1 MGATCPKSFSLNFYN
16 QDESLCAVQMHL
28 FYLDTGHRKTR
39 ASLLIWGWMAKKSV
53 LLFQAGSC
61 ICIYKHMLHV
71 AVLILTLRY
80 GDKHISYFWKISSFE
95 SSSQCMY
102 CTACV
107 STNFRDLFA
116 LAASRSYCL
125 CPASILTLCQRRKGQ
140 SVFLASPAYLLPVS
154 F

>member
-28 FYLDTGHRKTR
+28 FYLDTGHRKMR
-39 ASLLIWGWMAKKSV
+39 ASLLIWGWMAKKPL

-61 ICIYKHMLHV
+61 VCIYKHMLHV
-71 AVLILTLRY
+71 AVLILTPRY
-80 GDKHISYFWKISSFE
+80 GDKHTLYLENILFWE
-95 SSSQCMY
+95 QLPVY

-116 LAASRSYCL
+116 LAASISYCL
-125 CPASILTLCQRRKGQ
+125 CPASILTVCQRHKGQ
-140 SVFLASPAYLLPVS
+140 SVFLTSPAYLLPVS